1 MDTLDKED
9 AANIVS
15 SIKGKVYLLVHDHNG
30 NHVIQRSIAKINE
43 YVALSDLE
51 DHEVDEPTLNNL
63 ITALD
68 IIIDE
73 VTTNMKEL
81 AKHPYGCRVVQRL
94 IEHSVGEQKVR
105 VLDCVFEGDMTNE
118 LITHEYGNYVI
129 QRALT
134 YGRPEGKLLHT

>member
-1 MDTLDKED
+1 M
-9 AANIVS
+9 
-15 SIKGKVYLLVHDHNG
+15 
-30 NHVIQRSIAKINE
+30 IQRSIAKINE

-134 YGRPEGKLLHT
+134 YGRPQGKLLNT